1 MTDDVL
7 MDAGEIAVR
16 LGMAKSSIY
25 SLCASGKIPA
35 YKAGKLLRGR
45 RFDLIEMSRRL
56 AERPVVEGVA
66 R

>member
-1 MTDDVL
+1 MNDSVL

-25 SLCASGKIPA
+25 SLCASGAIPA

-45 RFDLIEMSRRL
+45 RFDLNEVKAALRVSVKPD
-56 AERPVVEGVA
+56 ADA
-66 R
+66 K

>member
-1 MTDDVL
+1 MTDSVL

-45 RFDLIEMSRRL
+45 RFDLNEVKAALRVSVKID
-56 AERPVVEGVA
+56 AEA
-66 R
+66 K

>member
-45 RFDLIEMSRRL
+45 RFDLNEVKAALRVSVKID
-56 AERPVVEGVA
+56 AEA
-66 R
+66 K

>member
-1 MTDDVL
+1 MTDSVL

-45 RFDLIEMSRRL
+45 RFDLNEVKAALRVSVQID
-56 AERPVVEGVA
+56 AEA
-66 R
+66 K

>member
-1 MTDDVL
+1 MTDSVL

-45 RFDLIEMSRRL
+45 RFDLNEMKAALRVSVKID
-56 AERPVVEGVA
+56 AEA
-66 R
+66 K

>member
-1 MTDDVL
+1 MTDSVL
-7 MDAGEIAVR
+7 MDEGEIAVR

-45 RFDLIEMSRRL
+45 RFDLNEVKAALRVSVKID
-56 AERPVVEGVA
+56 AEA
-66 R
+66 K